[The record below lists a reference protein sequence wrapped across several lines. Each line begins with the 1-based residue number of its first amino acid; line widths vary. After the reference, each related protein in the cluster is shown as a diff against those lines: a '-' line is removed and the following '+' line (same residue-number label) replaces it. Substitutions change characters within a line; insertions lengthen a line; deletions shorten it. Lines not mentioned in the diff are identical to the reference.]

1 MNFNL
6 TSFVLALMVVIVFM
20 GSTATVAATSNQLLR
35 GGGRA
40 GSRQQLEKGNDDIL
54 IPPFTATN
62 NTTYADDTSVSG
74 HNSHTTS
81 SSSNDTSN
89 SSTIN
94 FTEEEC
100 DDCYFDE
107 NGQSVCSNCYCPKN
121 CLWDLKPHDSYCDS
135 DTHYIDY
142 TDDYELTY
150 GNDDTSNSTFYS
162 EQQICDDCYLDEG
175 SEGGCTICYYPK
187 ICWGDMHSSYCGYD
201 TDDYT
206 DDGS

>member
-1 MNFNL
+1 MNYNL
-6 TSFVLALMVVIVFM
+6 TSFVLASIVVVIVFM

-35 GGGRA
+35 GGRA
-40 GSRQQLEKGNDDIL
+40 GSRQLEKGNDDIL

-100 DDCYFDE
+100 DDCYLSD
-107 NGQSVCSNCYCPKN
+107 PKI
-121 CLWDLKPHDSYCDS
+121 CWGYMHSSYCGYD
-135 DTHYIDY
+135 
-142 TDDYELTY
+142 TDDDSTY
-150 GNDDTSNSTFYS
+150 ADDSSGSGHTGSTNDTSNSTTVEYTE
-162 EQQICDDCYLDEG
+162 EQKCDDCFLDEG
-175 SEGGCTICYYPK
+175 SGGCTICYYPK

>member
-1 MNFNL
+1 MTLVWAAIAILLAHHQTTPVTAALL
-6 TSFVLALMVVIVFM
+6 TL
-20 GSTATVAATSNQLLR
+20 QKR
-35 GGGRA
+35 
-40 GSRQQLEKGNDDIL
+40 
-54 IPPFTATN
+54 
-62 NTTYADDTSVSG
+62 SG
-74 HNSHTTS
+74 
-81 SSSNDTSN
+81 
-89 SSTIN
+89 
-94 FTEEEC
+94 

-107 NGQSVCSNCYCPKN
+107 NGQSVCSNCYYPKN

-142 TDDYELTY
+142 TDDYELTN
-150 GNDDTSNSTFYS
+150 GNDDTSNNSTFYS

-206 DDGS
+206 DDGSW